1 MMLKKKESGFTLLEV
16 MVALSIIAIALTAV
30 LGLQSQSISLAS
42 EAKFGTT
49 ASLLAQKKMAEIL
62 AEKPEDVKSD
72 SGDFGD
78 DFPDY
83 AWQSTVND
91 VASNIPEDLQDRLKQ
106 IDLKILWDDSELYQY
121 GLRTY
126 CFVPGPE

>member
-1 MMLKKKESGFTLLEV
+1 MLKKKESGFTLLEV
-16 MVALSIIAIALTAV
+16 MVALSIIAIALAAV

-62 AEKPEDVKSD
+62 AETPADVKSD

-78 DFPDY
+78 DFPAY

-91 VASNIPEDLQDRLKQ
+91 VTSNVPEDLQDRLKQ
-106 IDLKILWDDSELYQY
+106 IDLKILWGDSKLYQY
-121 GLRTY
+121 GLRAY